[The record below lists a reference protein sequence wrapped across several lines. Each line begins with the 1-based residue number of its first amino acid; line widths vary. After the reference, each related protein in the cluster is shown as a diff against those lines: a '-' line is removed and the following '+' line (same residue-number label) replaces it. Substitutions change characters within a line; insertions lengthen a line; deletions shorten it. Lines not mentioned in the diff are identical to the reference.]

1 MALDIDYTPP
11 PTGEKF
17 MKSDAKMRVLMGP
30 VGSGKS
36 VTCSFE
42 IIRRAALQE
51 PDRTTGK
58 RRTRAAI
65 VRETARQLQD
75 TTIKTF
81 LDWFPPGVCG
91 RYMRTTKTY
100 FFEVWDVEC
109 EIMFRAL
116 DDADDVANLNSL
128 ELTFAWFNECRDIHP
143 EIVDAMSK
151 RIGRFPSS
159 KDGGPTWFGM
169 WGDTNPPTMDTWWY
183 YQMEGLDPKDGVSPN
198 NNGWAVFKQPSG
210 RSVYAENIT
219 NLPDGYYD
227 TLGRS
232 EEYIRVFID
241 GEYGLSSNGQP
252 VYQYFR
258 PDYHMANQTL
268 KPILNGVRPLI
279 VGIDFGLTPAAV
291 IGQQDPRGRALV
303 LDELVSFDMG
313 IQRFVRTMLKP
324 LLYERFPGALV
335 LIVVDPAGVQRAQTD
350 ERSAVDIIKNE
361 GLRVIPAKTNKVSAR
376 INAVDDLLMRQV
388 DGDPAFLL
396 DPRCTRLKAAMMGGY
411 RFDKNGGIDKNKHS
425 HVAEALQYLC
435 LHISSVGDGA
445 AHMIQRRDV
454 KKVASAGWT

>member
-1 MALDIDYTPP
+1 
-11 PTGEKF
+11 

-51 PDRTTGK
+51 PDRATGK
-58 RRTRAAI
+58 RRSRAAI

-100 FFEVWDVEC
+100 FFEVGDVEC

-159 KDGGPTWFGM
+159 KDGGPTWHGM

-210 RSVYAENIT
+210 RSVYAENIA

-227 TLGRS
+227 TQGRS

-279 VGIDFGLTPAAV
+279 VGIDLGLTPAAV

-435 LHISSVGDGA
+435 LHISSAGDGA

>member
-1 MALDIDYTPP
+1 
-11 PTGEKF
+11 
-17 MKSDAKMRVLMGP
+17 
-30 VGSGKS
+30 
-36 VTCSFE
+36 
-42 IIRRAALQE
+42 
-51 PDRTTGK
+51 
-58 RRTRAAI
+58 
-65 VRETARQLQD
+65 
-75 TTIKTF
+75 
-81 LDWFPPGVCG
+81 
-91 RYMRTTKTY
+91 
-100 FFEVWDVEC
+100 
-109 EIMFRAL
+109 
-116 DDADDVANLNSL
+116 
-128 ELTFAWFNECRDIHP
+128 
-143 EIVDAMSK
+143 
-151 RIGRFPSS
+151 
-159 KDGGPTWFGM
+159 
-169 WGDTNPPTMDTWWY
+169 
-183 YQMEGLDPKDGVSPN
+183 
-198 NNGWAVFKQPSG
+198 
-210 RSVYAENIT
+210 
-219 NLPDGYYD
+219 
-227 TLGRS
+227 
-232 EEYIRVFID
+232 
-241 GEYGLSSNGQP
+241 
-252 VYQYFR
+252 
-258 PDYHMANQTL
+258 MANQTL

-279 VGIDFGLTPAAV
+279 VGIDLGLTPAAV